1 MPSTGAGTSADHA
14 DGPAAAVGD
23 PTDATEP
30 LEGTPADEE
39 DDEELVF
46 GADDKES
53 IADEDEWLPS
63 RSPAPAAAAKRRGGK
78 GRGHGRG
85 RGRARGAAAAPSA
98 ASAAPAPSAA
108 PAAAPAEKVQKYKW
122 KDVAQHK
129 FTPRVQYAGEEL
141 PVLSELFDGL
151 TSKSSPYE
159 FFEKLD
165 APDSEYL
172 KRAVNSENY
181 RDWRV
186 AHKMDGMGKDGMAK
200 RSYRDA
206 AQIEYADMRLLD
218 AASSSTAST
227 PPSRV
232 TISSPRSGWQS
243 LAIAWP
249 TSSTRTATRWCVSL
263 RTASPAS
270 GAPSTRI
277 RHAECTYTDGPEPP
291 ARVYMPITHRE
302 RASVMHSDL
311 AHAVNVG
318 GTEVSNG
325 QNSKFYGHNWF
336 MC

>member
-98 ASAAPAPSAA
+98 APAAPAPSAA

-218 AASSSTAST
+218 AAILLNGLDPAV
-227 PPSRV
+227 SRHHQF
-232 TISSPRSGWQS
+232 SKER
-243 LAIAWP
+243 LAIIGHRVAHLFNEDRYKMVRKPQNGLPSFWGALYAHP
-249 TSSTRTATRWCVSL
+249 ACGVYLYGRPRAACTCVHADYPPRTCLGDA
-263 RTASPAS
+263 
-270 GAPSTRI
+270 
-277 RHAECTYTDGPEPP
+277 
-291 ARVYMPITHRE
+291 
-302 RASVMHSDL
+302 
-311 AHAVNVG
+311 
-318 GTEVSNG
+318 
-325 QNSKFYGHNWF
+325 
-336 MC
+336 